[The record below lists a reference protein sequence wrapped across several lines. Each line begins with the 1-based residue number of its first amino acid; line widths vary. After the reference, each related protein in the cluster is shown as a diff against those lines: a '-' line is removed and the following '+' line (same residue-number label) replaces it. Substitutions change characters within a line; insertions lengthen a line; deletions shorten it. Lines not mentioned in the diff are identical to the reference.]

1 MIIRAA
7 WEGRYKMQFYD
18 DFYRY
23 ARKTRLYVNE
33 WTRKEIGRD
42 TWKELLKEFVGQ
54 LTIDRARGAV
64 LIAYGKN

>member
-1 MIIRAA
+1 
-7 WEGRYKMQFYD
+7 MQFYD

-54 LTIDRARGAV
+54 LTIDRTRGRV
-64 LIAYGKN
+64 YNDCCRRKEGLGT